1 MKKRIGLG
9 LLLLAIIAA
18 AGWLPF
24 QSSDV
29 AQLVPI
35 ETLVISLDDG
45 WVILDGGE
53 ALGRGKNWEEAWR
66 DLHHGANGRVFL
78 GTVEQVV
85 LSGAAVELLSDAA
98 WNEELRPA
106 ATVCTALGSK
116 PDPKEATTYLSAH
129 NGGVTLQQAR
139 AALLKQE
146 TIKLPILVQ
155 TEGGLRLYGTQDW

>member
-9 LLLLAIIAA
+9 LLLLAIVAA

-35 ETLVISLDDG
+35 ETLVVSLDDG

-53 ALGRGKNWEEAWR
+53 ALGRGKNWEEAWE
-66 DLHHGANGRVFL
+66 DLHHGADGRVFL

-85 LSGAAVELLSDAA
+85 MSGAAVELLSDAA
-98 WNEELRPA
+98 WNEEIRPA
-106 ATVCTALGSK
+106 AAVCTSLGST
-116 PDPKEATTYLSAH
+116 PDPEEATAYLSAH
-129 NGGVTLQQAR
+129 NGGVTLQQVR
-139 AALLKQE
+139 VALLKQE
-146 TIKLPILVQ
+146 TIKLPVLVQ
-155 TEGGLRLYGTQDW
+155 TEGGLRLYGTKDR